1 METARH
7 KLFEQ
12 GPLWYS
18 VIFVNL
24 GSIIFVGMA
33 KCLYL
38 NIVSDIVVHI
48 GAFIVAGMFSPSDDE
63 DVYPKIKYEAFWVS
77 EKGED
82 EGFYE
87 GTVEMLGG
95 HQPDMNAAVQA
106 PRNLPPLYEVF
117 QGNVNP
123 PRRRGL
129 QLEQKM
135 RHLMKLPSDRRF
147 TKDVMRCLWTAE
159 QLQERSVTGQVS
171 RRLVRSGG
179 VAKQALTPRK
189 VAAVKSTDVKT
200 HKLYDE
206 DRVSKQVKYV
216 YIARNPQD
224 CCVPYHHYKR
234 LPANQFEDAAF
245 EQSFE

>member
-1 METARH
+1 
-7 KLFEQ
+7 
-12 GPLWYS
+12 
-18 VIFVNL
+18 
-24 GSIIFVGMA
+24 
-33 KCLYL
+33 
-38 NIVSDIVVHI
+38 
-48 GAFIVAGMFSPSDDE
+48 
-63 DVYPKIKYEAFWVS
+63 
-77 EKGED
+77 
-82 EGFYE
+82 
-87 GTVEMLGG
+87 
-95 HQPDMNAAVQA
+95 MNAIVQA

-117 QGNVNP
+117 QGNIHLGDEVYIS
-123 PRRRGL
+123 
-129 QLEQKM
+129 EQKM
-135 RHLMKLPSDRRF
+135 RNLMKLPSDRRF

-159 QLQERSVTGQVS
+159 QLQERRVTAQVS

-179 VAKQALTPRK
+179 VAKQSLTPMK